1 MVPIND
7 GGVIILIILGLIT
20 SLFFISR
27 YIIDPLVNKK
37 SYSKM
42 KIILSIIPALFFLV
56 LLVLDLGGFF
66 EYH

>member
-1 MVPIND
+1 MND

-20 SLFFISR
+20 
-27 YIIDPLVNKK
+27 LVNKK